1 MKTLFFHSF
10 WVATDLIRCPG
21 VFGKIFVLPRLHR
34 GVHRGRGV
42 HRVLNLGSHREQIT
56 ALNLLSKFAIFAQFG
71 LSLVLVWPKFD
82 LAWSIWLILC
92 QLCCI
97 NDLSVAL
104 FHQNLKLGADITLK
118 NGYMS
123 INITGR
129 SHWVPLMGPR
139 IQYAHGMGALIY
151 L

>member
-21 VFGKIFVLPRLHR
+21 VLGKIFVPPRLHR
-34 GVHRGRGV
+34 GCTWGGGCIERWIW
-42 HRVLNLGSHREQIT
+42 GSQREKIT
-56 ALNLLSKFAIFAQFG
+56 ALHLLSKFAVFAQFG
-71 LSLVLVWPKFD
+71 LSLALVWPKFD
-82 LAWSIWLILC
+82 LVWSIWLILY

-139 IQYAHGMGALIY
+139 IQYTHGMGALIY
-151 L
+151 P